1 MIPAGPRLELR
12 HNGAM
17 KTPILVFAL
26 LAIAAGLVYA
36 QVGFTVK
43 PTEFPTFQYQIFDVN
58 DSPTPPKAGSS
69 ALPGSTAGVRTDA
82 AARVLSSSAH
92 AKTPVQR
99 ADRTLENLCSE
110 MGSRGF
116 RLAHVLPRPGGV
128 RAIFEK
134 ETPAQAKRPPRQ

>member
-1 MIPAGPRLELR
+1 
-12 HNGAM
+12 M

-26 LAIAAGLVYA
+26 LSIAAGLVYA

-58 DSPTPPKAGSS
+58 DPPTPPKAGSS
-69 ALPGSTAGVRTDA
+69 ALPGNTSSVRTDA
-82 AARVLSSSAH
+82 AARTVSSSDP

-99 ADRTLENLCSE
+99 ADRGFEILCSE

-116 RLAHVLPRPGGV
+116 RLAHVLARPGGV

-134 ETPAQAKRPPRQ
+134 EAPAQAKRPPRQ